1 VLSCG
6 VIRYDVVYYNSFQ
19 LARSRLVTA
28 LVSVSIVTG
37 GGGDDD
43 DGSGDGSGD
52 GRGDEGGWVSE

>member
-1 VLSCG
+1 MSSEPEPEPEPGLHHPCVVSCG
-6 VIRYDVVYYNSFQ
+6 VIRYDVYYNSFQ

-43 DGSGDGSGD
+43 
-52 GRGDEGGWVSE
+52 GWEW